1 MSSLFTDEDLT
12 NLEINNDNQP
22 VTVLGKS
29 FANDNER
36 RQYFRDELRKKLP
49 ELKKLEGYPIGE
61 DDDIINLSD
70 PPYYTACPNPW
81 LKDFVAEWEKEK
93 ESPEFKKLRKDDF
106 EVKDPYASDVS
117 EGKNN
122 PIYNAHSY
130 HTKVPHPA
138 IMRYILHYTQ
148 PGDIVLD
155 GFAGTGMTG
164 VAAQMCGKCDIDLKN
179 KIEAEFEKLEYKKP
193 VWGARHAVLGDLS
206 PIASFIAYNYNTP
219 VNAKR
224 FELEAKKILAEV
236 EKKCGWMYETRHTD
250 GSIGKINYV
259 VWSDNYICNNCGADI
274 NYYKAT
280 VTRGE
285 KKATVTKTLKCAKC
299 GAIFQHA
306 DLKKKMVTT
315 FDKFSGKSRSTVE
328 HVPVL
333 INYCLEGK
341 STRYEKEPDTQD
353 LEIIKKIE
361 ELNCD
366 WIPHNLMMNKGSE
379 WGDTWRAG
387 YHIGIENVSDFY
399 EKRTLYILSKLYSLI
414 GENKNIRFVF
424 TSMLPKLTKLN
435 RYMPQHGSR
444 ALVGP
449 LANTLY
455 YPPMH
460 IENEV
465 LSQFEFQL
473 KKICKAFELTDE
485 QVVNINSATNS
496 YLKENS
502 IDYIFVDPPF
512 GENIMYSELNYISE
526 SWLKVKTNNKKEAIQ
541 NNSQQKGIFE
551 YQGLM
556 TEAFRNFYSYLKPG
570 KWITVEFSNTSSAVW
585 NTIRSA
591 INKAGF
597 IIANVSA
604 INKERPGLQGMVTSV
619 AVNEDLVISCY
630 KPSETF
636 SKQFMIQDSRA
647 NTWSFV
653 SEHLEHLPIPAV
665 KNERTTSVIERSPK
679 VLYDRLITYFFM
691 RGLPVPLDAADF
703 QEGLRNRYIQE
714 DGMIFT
720 SAQLNQYHELKKR
733 HNITD
738 QPSLFVS
745 IIESENDAIQWIKEK
760 LEAGPLKYQDIQP
773 DYRKAYTINRKG
785 EVEVEL
791 KDVLEENFIQEADG
805 SWRIPDMNEQKDRDA
820 LRTKALL
827 KIWEDY
833 CAQVESGKVKKL
845 KDVRLEAVKAGFKNC
860 YQKKDFKRIVTMGD
874 KIPENLLTEDE
885 TLLNYYDI
893 ASSKV

>member
-1 MSSLFTDEDLT
+1 MSELFTDEELT
-12 NLEINNDNQP
+12 NLEINNTDNTP
-22 VTVLGKS
+22 VTVIGKT
-29 FANDNER
+29 FASDTER
-36 RQYFRDELRKKLP
+36 RQYFREELRKKLP

-81 LKDFVAEWEKEK
+81 LNDFVAEWEKEK
-93 ESPEFKKLRKDDF
+93 ESPELKKLRKDDF

-179 KIEAEFEKLEYKKP
+179 KIENEFEKLEYKKP
-193 VWGARHAVLGDLS
+193 IWGTRHAVLGDLS
-206 PIASFIAYNYNTP
+206 PVASFIAYNYNTP

-224 FELEAKKILAEV
+224 FELEAKKILSEV
-236 EKKCGWMYETRHTD
+236 EKECGWMYETRHTD

-259 VWSDNYICNNCGADI
+259 VWSDVFICPDCGGEIVFYDAAVDKEKGEVKEEFACPNCGAKHTKKQVS
-274 NYYKAT
+274 KAMQT
-280 VTRGE
+280 V
-285 KKATVTKTLKCAKC
+285 
-299 GAIFQHA
+299 
-306 DLKKKMVTT
+306 
-315 FDKFSGKSRSTVE
+315 FDKAMNKTIQQSKT
-328 HVPVL
+328 VPVL
-333 INYCLEGK
+333 IQYVDDKGK
-341 STRYEKEPDTQD
+341 KHEKKPDD
-353 LEIIKKIE
+353 FDFELIKKIE
-361 ELNCD
+361 NSDIPYWFPAERTCD
-366 WIPHNLMMNKGSE
+366 GKETRRNDNAGITNVHQFYTKRNL
-379 WGDTWRAG
+379 W
-387 YHIGIENVSDFY
+387 
-399 EKRTLYILSKLYSLI
+399 ILSAIKQKCTMPLQHLMFNSQLI
-414 GENKNIRFVF
+414 NI
-424 TSMLPKLTKLN
+424 SKLN
-435 RYMPQHGSR
+435 RHRPGISFPYNPLSGTMYIGSQ
-444 ALVGP
+444 VSE
-449 LANTLY
+449 ANVFTAY
-455 YPPMH
+455 YNKINRL
-460 IENEV
+460 IEAVNM
-465 LSQFEFQL
+465 LSNRNPISITSAENSQL
-473 KKICKAFELTDE
+473 SD
-485 QVVNINSATNS
+485 
-496 YLKENS
+496 NS
-502 IDYIFVDPPF
+502 IDYIFTDPPF
-512 GENIMYSELNYISE
+512 GANIDYSELNFIQE
-526 SWLKVKTNNKKEAIQ
+526 AWLKVKTNNKEEAIENDTQ
-541 NNSQQKGIFE
+541 NKGLLE
-551 YQGLM
+551 YQNIM
-556 TEAFRNFYSYLKPG
+556 QKCFAEYFRVLKPG
-570 KWITVEFSNTSSAVW
+570 HWMTVEFSNTAANVW
-585 NTIRSA
+585 NSIQLALNRV
-591 INKAGF
+591 GF
-597 IIANVSA
+597 VIANVSSLD
-604 INKERPGLQGMVTSV
+604 KQQGSFKAVTTPT
-619 AVNEDLVISCY
+619 AVKQDLVISCY

-636 SKQFMIQDSRA
+636 SRNFLIQDSRA

-653 SEHLEHLPIPAV
+653 NEQLEHLPIPAV
-665 KNERTTSVIERSPK
+665 KDERTTSVIERSPK

-720 SAQLNQYHELKKR
+720 SAQLNQYHELKKK

-833 CAQVESGKVKKL
+833 CSQVESGKVKKL
-845 KDVRLEAVKAGFKNC
+845 KDVRLEAVKAGFKDC
-860 YQKKDFKRIVTMGD
+860 YQKKDFKRIVTIGD

>member
-36 RQYFRDELRKKLP
+36 RQYFREELRKKLP

-93 ESPEFKKLRKDDF
+93 ESPELKKIRKDDF

-179 KIEAEFEKLEYKKP
+179 KIENEFEKLEYKKP
-193 VWGARHAVLGDLS
+193 VWGTRHAVLGDLS
-206 PIASFIAYNYNTP
+206 PVASFIAYNYNTP

-224 FELEAKKILAEV
+224 FEIEAKKILAEV
-236 EKKCGWMYETRHTD
+236 EKECGWMYETKHTD

-259 VWSDNYICNNCGADI
+259 VWSDVFICPDCGGEIVFYDAAVDKEKSEVKEEFACPNCGAKHTKKQVS
-274 NYYKAT
+274 KAMQT
-280 VTRGE
+280 V
-285 KKATVTKTLKCAKC
+285 
-299 GAIFQHA
+299 
-306 DLKKKMVTT
+306 
-315 FDKFSGKSRSTVE
+315 FDKAMNKTIHQSKT
-328 HVPVL
+328 VPVL
-333 INYCLEGK
+333 IQYVDAKGK
-341 STRYEKEPDTQD
+341 KHEKKPDD
-353 LEIIKKIE
+353 FDFELIKKIE
-361 ELNCD
+361 NSDIPYWFPTERTCD
-366 WIPHNLMMNKGSE
+366 GKETRRNDNAGITNVHQFYTKRNL
-379 WGDTWRAG
+379 W
-387 YHIGIENVSDFY
+387 
-399 EKRTLYILSKLYSLI
+399 ILSAIKQKCTMPLQHLMFNSQLI
-414 GENKNIRFVF
+414 NI
-424 TSMLPKLTKLN
+424 SKLN
-435 RYMPQHGSR
+435 RHRPGVSFPYNPLSGTMYIGSQVSEANVFTAYYNKINR
-444 ALVGP
+444 LIEAVNMLSNR
-449 LANTLY
+449 NTLS
-455 YPPMH
+455 
-460 IENEV
+460 ITSAENSQ
-465 LSQFEFQL
+465 LS
-473 KKICKAFELTDE
+473 D
-485 QVVNINSATNS
+485 
-496 YLKENS
+496 NS
-502 IDYIFVDPPF
+502 IDYIFTDPPF
-512 GENIMYSELNYISE
+512 GANIDYSELNFIQE
-526 SWLKVKTNNKKEAIQ
+526 AWLKVKTNNKEEAIENDTQ
-541 NNSQQKGIFE
+541 HKGLLE
-551 YQGLM
+551 YQNIM
-556 TEAFRNFYSYLKPG
+556 QKCFAEYYRVLKPG
-570 KWITVEFSNTSSAVW
+570 HWITIEFSNTAASVW
-585 NTIRSA
+585 NSIQLGLNRV
-591 INKAGF
+591 GF
-597 IIANVSA
+597 VIANVSSLD
-604 INKERPGLQGMVTSV
+604 KQQGSFKAVTTPT
-619 AVNEDLVISCY
+619 AVKQDLVISCY

-636 SKQFMIQDSRA
+636 TTQFMIQDSRA

-653 SEHLEHLPIPAV
+653 SEHLEHLPIPSV
-665 KNERTTSVIERSPK
+665 KDERTTSVIERSPK

-720 SAQLNQYHELKKR
+720 SAQLNQYHELKKK

-738 QPSLFVS
+738 QPSLFVD

-791 KDVLEENFIQEADG
+791 KNVLEENFIQEADG
-805 SWRIPDMNEQKDRDA
+805 SWRVPDMNEQKDRDA

-833 CAQVESGKVKKL
+833 CTQIESGKVKKL
-845 KDVRLEAVKAGFKNC
+845 KDVRLEAVKAGFKDC
-860 YQKKDFKRIVTMGD
+860 YKKKDFKRIVTIGD

-893 ASSKV
+893 ASNKV